1 MGSLSCGGRYR
12 LPTPEDGAAQAVNT
26 KGSTAPSGASLVEM
40 DMPPGKRNTG
50 GTAKEERMLSGRGF
64 QITPLLAFIRAG
76 ALPSCS
82 ALLHQDSRQE
92 YAGAFL
98 VPADS
103 ISFVCML
110 PPENGSFP
118 SSRMDAGY

>member
-1 MGSLSCGGRYR
+1 
-12 LPTPEDGAAQAVNT
+12 
-26 KGSTAPSGASLVEM
+26 
-40 DMPPGKRNTG
+40 
-50 GTAKEERMLSGRGF
+50 MLSGRGF

-118 SSRMDAGY
+118 SSRMDAGYSQRVRAACIQRSGIARRAKDRTSTRCDSVANRTKHYDLIVAPQDPSPSLVEVVIK